1 MPLASSGRGS
11 RTTLR
16 RRRQRDYVT
25 SNIVSRREE
34 FLNASYRVR
43 LAAIEIDPFVG
54 TEIQAGI
61 IKADLDTTFQAM
73 KP

>member
-1 MPLASSGRGS
+1 MPLASSGS
-11 RTTLR
+11 RQPHDSPPAPPTRLR
-16 RRRQRDYVT
+16 YEQYRKQEGGV
-25 SNIVSRREE
+25 
-34 FLNASYRVR
+34 LNASYRVR

>member
-1 MPLASSGRGS
+1 
-11 RTTLR
+11 
-16 RRRQRDYVT
+16 
-25 SNIVSRREE
+25 
-34 FLNASYRVR
+34 VR
-43 LAAIEIDPFVG
+43 LAVIEIDPFVG